1 MLFILTTVMA
11 FSGVLL
17 LSYGDITADFRKQYD
32 LLRIK
37 IRNEWLSQLLL
48 VIMLAMPLLLLCFGD
63 LGS

>member
-37 IRNEWLSQLLL
+37 LEMN
-48 VIMLAMPLLLLCFGD
+48 G
-63 LGS
+63 